1 MWDDEWQQYLGQL
14 RQIKEHPSPWT
25 KISIPRRCEVIINRL
40 RVGHTLVTHG
50 YLMNNSIQEPPPGC
64 PICSRAVLT
73 VPHFLIQCFDLE
85 NARREN
91 FENVNNLTLKS
102 LLGDSA
108 PIDKLM
114 AYLKN
119 IGVYS
124 EI

>member
-1 MWDDEWQQYLGQL
+1 
-14 RQIKEHPSPWT
+14 
-25 KISIPRRCEVIINRL
+25 
-40 RVGHTLVTHG
+40 
-50 YLMNNSIQEPPPGC
+50 MNNSIQEPPPGC

-73 VPHFLIQCFDLE
+73 VPHFLIQCIDLE

-114 AYLKN
+114 AYMKN

>member
-1 MWDDEWQQYLGQL
+1 M
-14 RQIKEHPSPWT
+14 
-25 KISIPRRCEVIINRL
+25 PRGGPV
-40 RVGHTLVTHG
+40 
-50 YLMNNSIQEPPPGC
+50 
-64 PICSRAVLT
+64 CSRAVLT
-73 VPHFLIQCFDLE
+73 VPHFLIQCIDLE
-85 NARREN
+85 NARHEN
-91 FENVNNLTLKS
+91 FEDVNNLTLKS

>member
-1 MWDDEWQQYLGQL
+1 
-14 RQIKEHPSPWT
+14 
-25 KISIPRRCEVIINRL
+25 
-40 RVGHTLVTHG
+40 
-50 YLMNNSIQEPPPGC
+50 MNNSIQEPPPGC
-64 PICSRAVLT
+64 PICSRAVRT
-73 VPHFLIQCFDLE
+73 VPHFLIQCIDLE

-108 PIDKLM
+108 PIDKLV
-114 AYLKN
+114 AYLKI